1 MDKWCKWLSGRKV
14 KNEDH
19 KLAGLP
25 NARTLVKK
33 IYFKSEIFQNKFVKE
48 VNLAKGLKINSLSIS
63 CCSVFFL

>member
-33 IYFKSEIFQNKFVKE
+33 NKKISFKSEIF
-48 VNLAKGLKINSLSIS
+48 KINLSRK
-63 CCSVFFL
+63 